1 MTPTGTETP
10 MNVLFVSETRFTHTP
25 YRDGS
30 TRYRCFHMAEALQ
43 SAGHLADVSTLEAID
58 LANLSRYDVVSVHR
72 PGTSKKLLSVLE
84 RCSKHGIKTVADI
97 DSLEFDPSLAPQS
110 SKCQLRNASPA
121 SVRAAFMSQQRS
133 LGFFDEVSVATEA
146 LARARRAQDPSQPVY
161 VVPNGLSNYW
171 LSCNDK
177 TKADI
182 SESKRISFFSSR
194 SCVEPDFAQA
204 SDAVAEFLKESPGA
218 EFNVVGPLDL
228 DGTTIEPSQTVRGAW
243 TDFMNMPA
251 ELAKTWISIAPLEK
265 NSINYA
271 KPHTKFIESAA
282 FGVPL
287 VCSPTADLE
296 RHNVPGLH
304 LVESKE
310 QWRAAF
316 EELSDKNYYRSCQK
330 ELQEYVRDCCL
341 ANHSAMT
348 LIEQWSA
355 NPETSND
362 ETVTTLSAAS

>member
-1 MTPTGTETP
+1 

-43 SAGHLADVSTLEAID
+43 SVGHLADVSTLEAID

-72 PGTSKKLLSVLE
+72 PDTSKKLLSVLE
-84 RCSKHGIKTVADI
+84 RCSKLGIKTVADI
-97 DSLEFDPSLAPQS
+97 DSLEFDPGLARQS
-110 SKCQLRNASPA
+110 SKCQLRNASLA

-133 LGFFDEVSVATEA
+133 LGYFDEVSVATEE
-146 LARARRAQDPSQPVY
+146 LARARRAQDPSQCVY
-161 VVPNGLSNYW
+161 VVPNGLSNFW

-177 TKADI
+177 IQVTI
-182 SESKRISFFSSR
+182 SATKRISFFSSR
-194 SCVEPDFAQA
+194 SCVERDFAQA
-204 SDAVAEFLKESPGA
+204 SDAIAAFLKNTPSA
-218 EFNVVGPLDL
+218 QFNIVGPLDL
-228 DGTTIEPSQTVRGAW
+228 DGTTINPAQTVRGAW

-251 ELAKTWISIAPLEK
+251 ELANTWVSISPLEK
-265 NSINYA
+265 NGINYA

-282 FGVPL
+282 FGIPL

-304 LVESKE
+304 LVESTK
-310 QWRAAF
+310 QWRTAF
-316 EELSDKNYYRSCQK
+316 EELSDENYYRTCQK
-330 ELQEYVRDCCL
+330 QLQEYARDCCL
-341 ANHSAMT
+341 ASHSAAT
-348 LIEQWSA
+348 LIEQWCA